1 MCVLALVE
9 TVMLG
14 VAQTRGTSTWFR
26 AIGIILISLCFFL
39 FLIFASQRRRR
50 VLQANVPTDW
60 KPTPHVCDQEYSS
73 KLTVRYTA
81 VTAFF

>member
-26 AIGIILISLCFFL
+26 AIGIIIISLCFFFVSDL
-39 FLIFASQRRRR
+39 RISAAEEGTPSQCPDR
-50 VLQANVPTDW
+50 LETNST
-60 KPTPHVCDQEYSS
+60 C
-73 KLTVRYTA
+73 L
-81 VTAFF
+81 